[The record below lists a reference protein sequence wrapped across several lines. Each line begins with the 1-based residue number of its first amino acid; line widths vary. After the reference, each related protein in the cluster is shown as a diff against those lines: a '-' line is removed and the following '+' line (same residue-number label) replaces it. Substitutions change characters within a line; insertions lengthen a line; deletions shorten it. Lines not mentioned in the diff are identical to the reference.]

1 VKYLRGYAVLE
12 VLFALFMTYQTMSR
26 TNDMITPVQAL
37 GLMASVY
44 LLIRGFDNY
53 KKDLDERNKKTEQT
67 AEAA

>member
-1 VKYLRGYAVLE
+1 
-12 VLFALFMTYQTMSR
+12 MTYQTMSR

-44 LLIRGFDNY
+44 LVIRGFDNY
-53 KKDLDERNKKTEQT
+53 KKDLDERKKKTEQT